1 VTADAACVEALRAAG
16 AVIIGKTVLHEIDP
30 AGVHPLAPSLDH
42 VGVFAGSVRDAALA
56 HAVLAGARTEPVA
69 DGAVVGWFPPPA
81 LGPVDP
87 DVDARVRRTL
97 RDAFPRGEGVA
108 FDLAGELFTL
118 FATLQL
124 SEASAVHA
132 DVIEPGAGQ
141 IDPEVLARLRKGAGI
156 PAWRYLQAVERRSAL
171 AARIAALFERVDV
184 LALPTVPTVAT
195 ELGVRTREIG
205 GVAAEIRSA
214 LLSLTCLWNL
224 TGDPALT
231 IPAGKVAGL
240 PVGLQLVAAR
250 GRERMLFGVAE
261 AIERAAVMSIKTV
274 GKL

>member
-1 VTADAACVEALRAAG
+1 M
-16 AVIIGKTVLHEIDP
+16 
-30 AGVHPLAPSLDH
+30 
-42 VGVFAGSVRDAALA
+42 
-56 HAVLAGARTEPVA
+56 A
-69 DGAVVGWFPPPA
+69 DGAVVGWFPPSA
-81 LGPVDP
+81 LGSVDP

-97 RDAFPRGEGVA
+97 RDAFPQVEELA
-108 FDLAGELFTL
+108 FDLAPGELFAL
-118 FATLQL
+118 FSTLQL
-124 SEASAVHA
+124 SEAAAVHA
-132 DVIEPGAGQ
+132 DVIEPGAGP

-171 AARIAALFERVDV
+171 AARIGALFERVDV
-184 LALPTVPTVAT
+184 LALPTVPKVAT
-195 ELGVRTREIG
+195 ELGVRAREFG
-205 GVAAEIRSA
+205 GVEAEIRSA

-231 IPAGKVAGL
+231 IPAGL